1 MKLSVVPAIIAGTQ
15 EELDQMLS
23 RVIDYTDRIMLDIMD
38 GVIVKTRSLN
48 FDFTLPSGPEYE
60 VHLMVENPL
69 DYVNMLN
76 KKVTRVII
84 HAETVTKIDSAVRIV
99 RKKGMEV
106 YIALNPETNVSI
118 LKDVLY
124 LIDGVLVMTVNPGRY
139 GAKFIPDAL
148 DKVRKIRSWS
158 NIIPIEVD
166 GGMNQETAKMAIDAG
181 ATVIASGSY
190 IMKSEDVEFAIK
202 QLVDIMSP

>member
-23 RVIDYTDRIMLDIMD
+23 KVIDYTDRIMLDIMD

-48 FDFTLPSGPEYE
+48 FDFKLPSGPEYE

-76 KKVTRVII
+76 EKVTRVII

>member
-23 RVIDYTDRIMLDIMD
+23 KVIDYTDRIMLDIMD

-48 FDFTLPSGPEYE
+48 FDFKLPSGPEYE

-69 DYVNMLN
+69 DYVNKLN
-76 KKVTRVII
+76 EKVTRVIL

-166 GGMNQETAKMAIDAG
+166 GGMNQETAKMAIEAG

>member
-23 RVIDYTDRIMLDIMD
+23 KVIDSTDRIMLDIMD

-48 FDFTLPSGPEYE
+48 FDFKLPSGPEYE

-76 KKVTRVII
+76 EKVTRVII

>member
-1 MKLSVVPAIIAGTQ
+1 MSSKS
-15 EELDQMLS
+15 
-23 RVIDYTDRIMLDIMD
+23 
-38 GVIVKTRSLN
+38 VIVKTRSLN
-48 FDFTLPSGPEYE
+48 FDFKLPSGPEYE

-69 DYVNMLN
+69 DYVNKLN
-76 KKVTRVII
+76 EKVTRVII

>member
-23 RVIDYTDRIMLDIMD
+23 KVIDYTDRIMLDIMD
-38 GVIVKTRSLN
+38 GVIVETRSLN
-48 FDFTLPSGPEYE
+48 FDFKLPSGPNYE
-60 VHLMVENPL
+60 AHLMVENPL

-76 KKVTRVII
+76 EKVSRVIV
-84 HAETVTKIDSAVRIV
+84 HAETVTKIDDAVRIV
-99 RKKGMEV
+99 RKKGREV
-106 YIALNPETNVSI
+106 YIALNPETNVSV
-118 LKDVLY
+118 LKDVLH

-139 GAKFIPDAL
+139 GAKFIPDVL

-166 GGMNQETAKMAIDAG
+166 GGMNLETAKMAIDAG

-202 QLVDIMSP
+202 QLVDTMSP